1 MKLRHYFVLLVG
13 VLILSLV
20 CIPPI
25 FIGRYGDGLLLFTL
39 VFFLVGTPIFL
50 FINQLISTLSFMLA
64 SFLTNQKIIYSY
76 FCTYL
81 SFDNVHIPCF
91 LFLQFFGL
99 SPAIYLEDRGSTKYR
114 GYFQVY
120 TTIFFTFQ
128 SLLFIL
134 GVHLLDFRGSLLPLL
149 PFSLLTF
156 FHTGFFLKEYR
167 NFYRY
172 KSRILTALVRK
183 EDQIHL
189 KEFWDESVL
198 GNKDLVY
205 QLLCYLILIKSRLN
219 REEVEAIE
227 SLEKSY
233 FENIENSREHYSFLD
248 TIKINLYMQ
257 RENKEEYRIYKKIL
271 DSWTGERPYYYLLV
285 DEIYRNIELENK
297 LDLSLAVSELPI
309 ILDVLK

>member
-13 VLILSLV
+13 VLIFSLV

-81 SFDNVHIPCF
+81 SFDNVQIPCF

-128 SLLFIL
+128 FLLFIL
-134 GVHLLDFRGSLLPLL
+134 GVHLLDFRGSLLPL
-149 PFSLLTF
+149 P
-156 FHTGFFLKEYR
+156 
-167 NFYRY
+167 
-172 KSRILTALVRK
+172 
-183 EDQIHL
+183 QI
-189 KEFWDESVL
+189 S
-198 GNKDLVY
+198 
-205 QLLCYLILIKSRLN
+205 S
-219 REEVEAIE
+219 
-227 SLEKSY
+227 
-233 FENIENSREHYSFLD
+233 
-248 TIKINLYMQ
+248 
-257 RENKEEYRIYKKIL
+257 
-271 DSWTGERPYYYLLV
+271 
-285 DEIYRNIELENK
+285 
-297 LDLSLAVSELPI
+297 
-309 ILDVLK
+309 